1 MLDELARLVP
11 PRQEAETNEGPAS
24 GAPAR
29 GSGGPSPARSPLPGA
44 AGAQGAP
51 SEAWQAAGG
60 RAGSL
65 PQAELNRRRFEREF
79 LSLLAQHP
87 DLALAHAGAL
97 AQTQWHDELHAILA
111 QSVLST
117 LAADP
122 AATAAQVV
130 AQAAQVHSLA
140 AGVLTGGTMAEAADP
155 ADLATFLAEELGIGD
170 AEDAVAALRSQLA
183 DPASLAPEDYEM
195 LFESVVAMQKDLS
208 RRRMAHKP
216 LA

>member
-1 MLDELARLVP
+1 M
-11 PRQEAETNEGPAS
+11 
-24 GAPAR
+24 
-29 GSGGPSPARSPLPGA
+29 
-44 AGAQGAP
+44 
-51 SEAWQAAGG
+51 
-60 RAGSL
+60 
-65 PQAELNRRRFEREF
+65 
-79 LSLLAQHP
+79 
-87 DLALAHAGAL
+87 
-97 AQTQWHDELHAILA
+97 
-111 QSVLST
+111 LST

-155 ADLATFLAEELGIGD
+155 ADLATFLAGEELGIGD

>member
-1 MLDELARLVP
+1 MNILYCAS
-11 PRQEAETNEGPAS
+11 EAAPFAAS
-24 GAPAR
+24 G
-29 GSGGPSPARSPLPGA
+29 GLGDV
-44 AGAQGAP
+44 
-51 SEAWQAAGG
+51 
-60 RAGSL
+60 AGSL

-97 AQTQWHDELHAILA
+97 AQTQWHDELHAALA

-130 AQAAQVHSLA
+130 AQASQVHPLA
-140 AGVLTGGTMAEAADP
+140 AGVLTGGT
-155 ADLATFLAEELGIGD
+155 
-170 AEDAVAALRSQLA
+170 VAALRSQLA